1 MPSNIQYA
9 EIVII
14 GGGAVGCA
22 VAYSLAKAGKT
33 DVLLLEKEPTVAAVT
48 TPQAAGLVG
57 QVRNSVERT
66 RLAMWS
72 VKTFSQLERD
82 AEARP
87 GWRQVGSLRVALC
100 PERVAEFER
109 MKSVADQAG
118 LEVEFIDR
126 AAASRKWPVMNF
138 DRAQAV
144 LWCPSDGYLQ
154 PSDLTMSYVAHAR
167 RLGVRFQTKSPVQR
181 VLVKDGRVM
190 GVETDAGVIQ
200 CEMVINAAGAHAYH
214 IARSVGL
221 ELPIVPVRHEYFI
234 TVHAEGLE
242 PDLPV
247 IRIPDSALYLRAE
260 INSLLCGGWER
271 TGLSTDPREFSLETN
286 PPPIDPDWD
295 VLGWFAEQLAPD
307 IPQVQQLG
315 IRSVFRGWPTF
326 TPDGRFIVG
335 ESSRVKG
342 FVMAGG
348 CNAHGVSGSAGIG
361 RHLVESI
368 LDPDPS
374 PYVKS
379 LSPDRFDQHVAAPL
393 RDAEPSFG
401 ETRLPWDWPTAR
413 REAQHYYETYYDLG
427 H

>member
-1 MPSNIQYA
+1 MSSNSPQA
-9 EIVII
+9 EIVVI

-33 DVLLLEKEPTVAAVT
+33 DVLLLEKEPTLAAVT

-66 RLAMWS
+66 KLAMWS

-82 AEARP
+82 EHAKP

-100 PERVAEFER
+100 DERVAEFQR
-109 MKSVADQAG
+109 MKQVADKSG
-118 LEVEFIDR
+118 LEVDFIDQC
-126 AAASRKWPVMNF
+126 AAKHKWPSMNF
-138 DRAQAV
+138 ERAKAI

-167 RLGVRFQTKSPVQR
+167 RTGVRFQTNAAVR
-181 VLVKDGRVM
+181 NVAVKDGRVT
-190 GVETDAGVIQ
+190 GVETDGGAIQ
-200 CEMVINAAGAHAYH
+200 CEMVVNAAGAHAYH
-214 IARSVGL
+214 IAHGVGL
-221 ELPIVPVRHEYFI
+221 DLPIVPVRHEYFV
-234 TVHAEGLE
+234 TVHSDGLE
-242 PDLPV
+242 PNLPV
-247 IRIPDSALYLRAE
+247 VRIPDSTLYLRAE

-271 TGLSTDPREFSLETN
+271 KGLSTDPRRFSLETD
-286 PPPIDPDWD
+286 PPAIDADWD
-295 VLGWFAEQLAPD
+295 VLGWFAQQLAPE
-307 IPQVQQLG
+307 IPAVEQLG
-315 IRSVFRGWPTF
+315 IRSVFKGWPTF

-361 RHLVESI
+361 RHVVESI

-379 LSPDRFDQHVAAPL
+379 LSPDRFE
-393 RDAEPSFG
+393 RG
-401 ETRLPWDWPTAR
+401 WDWPTAQ
-413 REAQHYYETYYDLG
+413 RESQHYYETYYDLG